1 MTQDE
6 KHIILGELA
15 SASKRYA
22 EQTQILQAYMATN
35 PKFPMTTQIYHRT
48 QGEFLALK
56 RLCNMLGIDRSDIFT
71 VLSPD
76 YSESHSLY

>member
-1 MTQDE
+1 MKQNE

-22 EQTQILQAYMATN
+22 EQTQILQAYVATN
-35 PKFPMTTQIYHRT
+35 PKFPMANQVYHRT

-56 RLCNMLGIDRSDIFT
+56 RLCNRLGIDGLDVFE
-71 VLSPD
+71 V
-76 YSESHSLY
+76 E